1 MKVEFHQKFYI
12 LSIRYYIPPTMTP
25 DRPKQPVA
33 EKIGIYD
40 TDDERLRAL
49 GEVLITDA
57 SRTILKLLFDSTLT
71 ANELAQKT
79 QFSLQLVRYHLKKMQ
94 DVGLVEISRIG
105 KNTKSHDMKYYTAT
119 KFAIVIVPS
128 KFSEKAKSSKS
139 LLKSFKSIYRFGAVG
154 IAAIGSWFTATALQ
168 TLGNFLPSDVS
179 KTTPQIPGDAGSTSY
194 NPFYNGVGGPYSGD
208 GGIGSGATVEEMLK
222 LAREKVQIAIQNP
235 HAGSGTPFF
244 TGSTPEFFWPMVIA
258 LSVLAFGLSIEIIL
272 RVLRVKKED
281 LPN

>member
-1 MKVEFHQKFYI
+1 MAQDK
-12 LSIRYYIPPTMTP
+12 SR
-25 DRPKQPVA
+25 QPVA

-40 TDDERLRAL
+40 TDDQRLRAL

-71 ANELAQKT
+71 ANEISQRT

-94 DVGLVEISRIG
+94 DVGLVEISKIG

-139 LLKSFKSIYRFGAVG
+139 LFKSFNSIYRFGAIAV
-154 IAAIGSWFTATALQ
+154 AAIGSWFATVTLQ
-168 TLGNFLPSDVS
+168 PVGRFLPSDIQ
-179 KTTPQIPGDAGSTSY
+179 TTQPIPNDAGSTSY

-208 GGIGSGATVEEMLK
+208 GGIGSGATLEEMLK
-222 LAREKVQIAIQNP
+222 LAREKVQLATQNP
-235 HAGSGTPFF
+235 HLGSGTPFF
-244 TGSTPEFFWPMVIA
+244 SSSTPEFFWPMIIA
-258 LSVLAFGLSIEIIL
+258 LSVLAFGLSVEIIL
-272 RVLRVKKED
+272 RVLKVKKENT
-281 LPN
+281 LN